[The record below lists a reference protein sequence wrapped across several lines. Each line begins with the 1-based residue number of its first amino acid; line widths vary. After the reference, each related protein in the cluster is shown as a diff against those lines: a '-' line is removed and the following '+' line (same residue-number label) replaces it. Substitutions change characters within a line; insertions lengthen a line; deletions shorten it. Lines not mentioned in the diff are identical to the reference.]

1 MGYPISWTDGG
12 SRRERL
18 MALGNSVV
26 PLIPEFLGK
35 VVVDYYNNIQ

>member
-1 MGYPISWTDGG
+1 MGYHVSWTEGG

-35 VVVDYYNNIQ
+35 VVVDHYTSIQ